1 MSQTIIVPLLNIYR
15 TLILLIFLVYRL
27 LGRVDIFSKQI
38 YVEFLRMQ
46 IALYYIATR
55 VTAIWLR
62 NVFPFGYII
71 SVGLMTRSS

>member
-46 IALYYIATR
+46 ITLYYIATR
-55 VTAIWLR
+55 ITAIWLR

>member
-46 IALYYIATR
+46 ITLYYIATR